1 MTGEYYSLPIQFK
14 KITELKNFGKSDLQT
29 SVAQM
34 IHLTLVTSFGESR
47 YNRQFGCLVWEFDF
61 ETIYNVSNWKEK
73 VMRSVTDTLAASE
86 KRLNNIQVTIE
97 MSQEE
102 TGKNDRERGAKIK
115 ALRKRLDVR
124 VTGNFQKTNEVF
136 VFSEPIYV
144 SPISFD

>member
-1 MTGEYYSLPIQFK
+1 
-14 KITELKNFGKSDLQT
+14 
-29 SVAQM
+29 
-34 IHLTLVTSFGESR
+34 
-47 YNRQFGCLVWEFDF
+47 
-61 ETIYNVSNWKEK
+61 
-73 VMRSVTDTLAASE
+73 
-86 KRLNNIQVTIE
+86 VTIE